1 MTNPT
6 PPQGGVLN
14 CIINNQNMNEPFNKG
29 LITGTISKLAEIRH
43 SLSTGEEEKEK
54 ASFCIS
60 VLQLMRA
67 SDDVWNVQ
75 CPYNYEKIGDSF
87 NNMLLSINSGSIDFN
102 NEFLICC
109 IRFLIEKSL
118 YLKRVNKNDEE
129 INNLVMDARR
139 IATSDEDKLYFSYV
153 ISDAFK
159 IDILNRYIGYIGGED
174 FQAFLNYEK
183 YVEEIKGRLKTSLE
197 EINEAKEEASR
208 IAKILE
214 EQKITGTFVE
224 LEKGFSL
231 MLDRIK
237 KAKNWTFGWLLAI
250 SAIIIAIPTAR
261 IFYPIAV
268 SDASIWE
275 KLVPLIGV
283 ELILIYFFRVTLKH
297 YYSLQTQIM
306 QLDFRY
312 SLCQFIG
319 AYSEY
324 SRKIKEANGNA
335 LDKFESLIFS
345 NLLSESDNIPSTFD
359 GLDNLASLI
368 NNMRGK

>member
-1 MTNPT
+1 MNISFD
-6 PPQGGVLN
+6 QGKITGAILNLIEIQRTSQNKDEEKDKISLCLLVLN
-14 CIINNQNMNEPFNKG
+14 LMNKYYD
-29 LITGTISKLAEIRH
+29 SWQEI
-43 SLSTGEEEKEK
+43 
-54 ASFCIS
+54 
-60 VLQLMRA
+60 
-67 SDDVWNVQ
+67 
-75 CPYNYEKIGDSF
+75 CPYNHEMVGKDFYNILNIINDNKKLFDNNFFIYCLRFAIEISFYKERFNEIDDDIEKIRSKIKK
-87 NNMLLSINSGSIDFN
+87 INLPN
-102 NEFLICC
+102 
-109 IRFLIEKSL
+109 
-118 YLKRVNKNDEE
+118 
-129 INNLVMDARR
+129 
-139 IATSDEDKLYFSYV
+139 SDDFSYV

-159 IDILNRYIGYIGGED
+159 IDILNFYIGKQD
-174 FQAFLNYEK
+174 FQAFLNYKEHLEK
-183 YVEEIKGRLKTSLE
+183 ARESFEELLRE
-197 EINEAKEEASR
+197 VNNAEEEASR

-231 MLDRIK
+231 MLDRVK

>member
-1 MTNPT
+1 MMTKIFFVNDFFIYC
-6 PPQGGVLN
+6 LRFA
-14 CIINNQNMNEPFNKG
+14 IEISFYKERFNE
-29 LITGTISKLAEIRH
+29 ID
-43 SLSTGEEEKEK
+43 
-54 ASFCIS
+54 
-60 VLQLMRA
+60 
-67 SDDVWNVQ
+67 SDV
-75 CPYNYEKIGDSF
+75 
-87 NNMLLSINSGSIDFN
+87 
-102 NEFLICC
+102 
-109 IRFLIEKSL
+109 
-118 YLKRVNKNDEE
+118 EE
-129 INNLVMDARR
+129 IQSKIRKINLPNTD
-139 IATSDEDKLYFSYV
+139 DFSYV

-159 IDILNRYIGYIGGED
+159 IDILNFYIGKQD
-174 FQAFLNYEK
+174 SQAFLNYKEHLEK
-183 YVEEIKGRLKTSLE
+183 ARESFEELLR
-197 EINEAKEEASR
+197 EINNAEEEASR

-231 MLDRIK
+231 MLDRVK

-250 SAIIIAIPTAR
+250 SAIIIAIPTVR
-261 IFYPIAV
+261 IFYPMTI

-324 SRKIKEANGNA
+324 SRKIKAANGSA

>member
-1 MTNPT
+1 MNT
-6 PPQGGVLN
+6 PAPFSKE
-14 CIINNQNMNEPFNKG
+14 IIA
-29 LITGTISKLAEIRH
+29 TTISKLTDISR
-43 SLSTGEEEKEK
+43 SPSTDNEKEEKIH
-54 ASFCIS
+54 FCIS
-60 VLQLMRA
+60 VLKIMYESNDVLA
-67 SDDVWNVQ
+67 SV
-75 CPYNYEKIGDSF
+75 CPYYYEISRETF
-87 NNMLLSINSGSIDFN
+87 ENILPSINNGLMNFN
-102 NEFLICC
+102 DKFFIVCY
-109 IRFLIEKSL
+109 RFLVELSL
-118 YLKRVNKNDEE
+118 YLKRTRKSDTDVTNLLSRAGKSVVSEENKFYFDYAKSDEFKIE
-129 INNLVMDARR
+129 IINNYMG
-139 IATSDEDKLYFSYV
+139 K
-153 ISDAFK
+153 K
-159 IDILNRYIGYIGGED
+159 D

-183 YVEEIKGRLKTSLE
+183 HVEEIKKQLEISLSE
-197 EINEAKEEASR
+197 VDRAKEEASR

-214 EQKITGTFVE
+214 EQKMTGSFVE

-231 MLDRIK
+231 MLDRVTNAK
-237 KAKNWTFGWLLAI
+237 KWTFGWLLAI
-250 SAIIIAIPTAR
+250 SAIIIAIPTVR
-261 IFYPIAV
+261 IFYPMAI

>member
-1 MTNPT
+1 MNESNDALASMCPYTYEIS
-6 PPQGGVLN
+6 GEFFEEILLN
-14 CIINNQNMNEPFNKG
+14 IINELIDFDDNFFIACYRFLVELSFYLERTNK
-29 LITGTISKLAEIRH
+29 
-43 SLSTGEEEKEK
+43 
-54 ASFCIS
+54 
-60 VLQLMRA
+60 
-67 SDDVWNVQ
+67 D
-75 CPYNYEKIGDSF
+75 
-87 NNMLLSINSGSIDFN
+87 NNNIILLLSN
-102 NEFLICC
+102 
-109 IRFLIEKSL
+109 
-118 YLKRVNKNDEE
+118 
-129 INNLVMDARR
+129 A
-139 IATSDEDKLYFSYV
+139 DKLIVPEENKPYFDYAKSNK
-153 ISDAFK
+153 FK
-159 IDILNRYIGYIGGED
+159 IDILNNYRGIKD
-174 FQAFLNYEK
+174 FLAFLSYEK
-183 YVEEIKGRLKTSLE
+183 HVEEMKKQLE
-197 EINEAKEEASR
+197 ILLGEVGSAKEEASR

-297 YYSLQTQIM
+297 YYSLQIQIM

-324 SRKIKEANGNA
+324 SRKIKEANGGA

>member
-1 MTNPT
+1 
-6 PPQGGVLN
+6 
-14 CIINNQNMNEPFNKG
+14 MNESFDRNIIVGAILNLIAIGRASQNK
-29 LITGTISKLAEIRH
+29 E
-43 SLSTGEEEKEK
+43 GEKDK
-54 ASFCIS
+54 ISFCLL
-60 VLQLMRA
+60 VLDIMNKYYDSWQEI
-67 SDDVWNVQ
+67 
-75 CPYNYEKIGDSF
+75 CPYNHEMIGKDFYNALTIINDDKIFFVNDFFIYCLRFAIEISFYKERFNEIDS
-87 NNMLLSINSGSIDFN
+87 D
-102 NEFLICC
+102 
-109 IRFLIEKSL
+109 
-118 YLKRVNKNDEE
+118 VEE
-129 INNLVMDARR
+129 IQSKIRKINLPNTD
-139 IATSDEDKLYFSYV
+139 DFSYV

-159 IDILNRYIGYIGGED
+159 IDILNFYIGKQD
-174 FQAFLNYEK
+174 SQAFLNYKEHLEK
-183 YVEEIKGRLKTSLE
+183 ARESFEELLR
-197 EINEAKEEASR
+197 EINNAEEEASR

-231 MLDRIK
+231 MLDRVK

-250 SAIIIAIPTAR
+250 SAIIIAIPTVR
-261 IFYPIAV
+261 IFYPMTI

-324 SRKIKEANGNA
+324 SRKIKAANGSA

>member
-1 MTNPT
+1 
-6 PPQGGVLN
+6 
-14 CIINNQNMNEPFNKG
+14 MNTSIPFSKER
-29 LITGTISKLAEIRH
+29 ISAAISKLRRI
-43 SLSTGEEEKEK
+43 SQSISSDDKKKEK
-54 ASFCIS
+54 IHVCITVLNLMNESNDALAS
-60 VLQLMRA
+60 M
-67 SDDVWNVQ
+67 
-75 CPYNYEKIGDSF
+75 CPYTYEISGEFFEEILLNIINELIDFDDNFFIACYRFLVELSF
-87 NNMLLSINSGSIDFN
+87 YLERTNKDNNNIILLLSN
-102 NEFLICC
+102 
-109 IRFLIEKSL
+109 
-118 YLKRVNKNDEE
+118 
-129 INNLVMDARR
+129 A
-139 IATSDEDKLYFSYV
+139 DKLIVPEENKPYFDYAKSNK
-153 ISDAFK
+153 FK
-159 IDILNRYIGYIGGED
+159 IDILNNYMGKKD

-183 YVEEIKGRLKTSLE
+183 HVEEMKKQLE
-197 EINEAKEEASR
+197 ILLGEVGSAKEEASR

-297 YYSLQTQIM
+297 YYSLQIQIM

-324 SRKIKEANGNA
+324 SRKIKEANGGA

-345 NLLSESDNIPSTFD
+345 NLLSEPDNIPSTFD